1 MNLYLSNAEVNIIA
15 TALKDKPWS
24 EVNGLMSKLSAI
36 PAPVESS
43 VESSIVKDAPYG
55 LKKDGTPRARPGRKS
70 AKRKTR
76 Q

>member
-1 MNLYLSNAEVNIIA
+1 MNLYLSNAEVSIIA

-36 PAPVESS
+36 PAPVESP
-43 VESSIVKDAPYG
+43 VIEDAPYG
-55 LKKDGTPRARPGRKS
+55 LKKDGTPKARPGRKS